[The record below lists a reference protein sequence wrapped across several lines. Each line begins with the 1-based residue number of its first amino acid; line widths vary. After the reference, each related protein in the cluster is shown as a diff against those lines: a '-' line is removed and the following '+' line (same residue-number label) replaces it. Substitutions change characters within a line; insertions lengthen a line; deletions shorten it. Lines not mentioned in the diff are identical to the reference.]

1 MSQTNIFSDPVFLQ
15 NGNLEKLS
23 NLGIKKYYQKKSIL
37 KHLYQREVLSN
48 PEICKLTN
56 MSSPSINKL
65 LNELI
70 TEGLVREEGVG
81 HSIGGRRPNLF
92 GINPEARF
100 VVGIKI
106 GMKSTEIAIFDLK
119 NQVINN
125 IQTLNRPLE
134 NNPQC
139 VDDINNFMRT
149 IIQNSGIDY
158 SKVLSIGIGLPGLTN
173 PNLGTS
179 YSYFNY
185 SEKSTRE
192 IFEEIFGKPV
202 FLDNDARVMALGES
216 AFGLAQGRNNVLC
229 LYIGSG
235 IGMGMILNGKLYK
248 GNSGF
253 AGEFGHI
260 QIVDDGLLCFCGKR
274 GCLETVASG
283 VALEQMARTEI
294 ENGKTTKITAIV
306 GDKLSDI
313 TTKIIVECA
322 MQGDQ
327 LSIDL
332 LAKISEYLG
341 KGLATLIHIFNPEA
355 IILGGKVSKAGNFI
369 IDPIQQTLNKYT
381 IYKIKNDCQIMTSIL
396 GDKSAVMGAMT
407 LVMDNIFEDI
417 PVASMQ
423 G

>member
-1 MSQTNIFSDPVFLQ
+1 
-15 NGNLEKLS
+15 
-23 NLGIKKYYQKKSIL
+23 
-37 KHLYQREVLSN
+37 
-48 PEICKLTN
+48 
-56 MSSPSINKL
+56 
-65 LNELI
+65 LI
-70 TEGLVREEGVG
+70 AEGLVREKGVG

-134 NNPQC
+134 NSPQC

-185 SEKSTRE
+185 SEKSTKE
-192 IFEEIFGKPV
+192 IFEEIFDKPV

-306 GDKLSDI
+306 GDKLSEI

-417 PVASMQ
+417 PVATTQ
-423 G
+423 V